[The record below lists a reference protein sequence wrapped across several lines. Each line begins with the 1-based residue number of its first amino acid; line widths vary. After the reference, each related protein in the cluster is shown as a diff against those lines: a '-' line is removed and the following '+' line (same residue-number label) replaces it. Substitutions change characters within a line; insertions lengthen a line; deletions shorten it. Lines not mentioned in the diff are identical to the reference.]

1 MTIEF
6 STDNWIS
13 GLLHFGPIE
22 ERFEVTLPTI
32 WTDEAAEM
40 AEEKKVKEERESVE
54 RRSRCAKR

>member
-54 RRSRCAKR
+54 